1 MKNYISEIIK
11 KIEIQYRPVSV
22 HRKGLFWKVLRF
34 FKFRSKEERMAEAIT
49 RIYLKENREL
59 LDTIKNQAVYGASAI
74 KVIWDGDY
82 ELPKK
87 KGF

>member
-1 MKNYISEIIK
+1 
-11 KIEIQYRPVSV
+11 
-22 HRKGLFWKVLRF
+22 
-34 FKFRSKEERMAEAIT
+34 MAEAIT